1 MEPRSKK
8 GIFIGYPAGVKG
20 YKVWYPDPKS
30 PKSVISRDVV
40 FDESVMLH
48 QKKEPSNS
56 SETSVKNSS
65 EQVEFEVENTSSSQ
79 NDSQSNPVQL
89 STSEDAE
96 DSPEV
101 ESLHRNKTWVLVKP
115 PKDKKIVGCK
125 WVFKRK
131 ESSPGDEGVKYK
143 ARLVAKGYSQVPGV
157 DFNEVFSPVVKHCS
171 IRVLLALVAMFD
183 LELEQLDVKTAFL
196 HGDLEEQIYMQQPEG
211 FLVEYKEESSQ
222 GELLY
227 LLLILRLTT
236 NY

>member
-65 EQVEFEVENTSSSQ
+65 EQVENKSSSQ

-89 STSEDAE
+89 STSEDAA
-96 DSPEV
+96 EV
-101 ESLHRNKTWVLVKP
+101 VVSLPV
-115 PKDKKIVGCK
+115 
-125 WVFKRK
+125 
-131 ESSPGDEGVKYK
+131 
-143 ARLVAKGYSQVPGV
+143 VPGI
-157 DFNEVFSPVVKHCS
+157 ELEFSTREFQGLILEQK
-171 IRVLLALVAMFD
+171 LAL
-183 LELEQLDVKTAFL
+183 
-196 HGDLEEQIYMQQPEG
+196 
-211 FLVEYKEESSQ
+211 
-222 GELLY
+222 
-227 LLLILRLTT
+227 
-236 NY
+236 

>member
-157 DFNEVFSPVVKHCS
+157 DFNEVFSLFFS
-171 IRVLLALVAMFD
+171 
-183 LELEQLDVKTAFL
+183 KTLFHSGSARIGS
-196 HGDLEEQIYMQQPEG
+196 H
-211 FLVEYKEESSQ
+211 V
-222 GELLY
+222 
-227 LLLILRLTT
+227 
-236 NY
+236 

>member
-125 WVFKRK
+125 WVFNRK
-131 ESSPGDEGVKYK
+131 GRCCRRNRCCLFLFTSYFSCPLSDLFTK
-143 ARLVAKGYSQVPGV
+143 ALGYEFFLKITKKGKFIQAQSLMNTIPPSYELSLVCK
-157 DFNEVFSPVVKHCS
+157 
-171 IRVLLALVAMFD
+171 
-183 LELEQLDVKTAFL
+183 
-196 HGDLEEQIYMQQPEG
+196 QIDCQKKDSLFHFQA
-211 FLVEYKEESSQ
+211 
-222 GELLY
+222 Y
-227 LLLILRLTT
+227 LSLQFV
-236 NY
+236 Y